1 LQTPINI
8 FVTGVCYAKCY
19 AMASIH
25 RQHGKPNWFC
35 AFTDPSGSRCFRSTG
50 TPKKAEA
57 KVICET
63 WGKAAKEVRNGSV
76 DQQRMRMIVERTISD
91 IMESQGQSLNANPV
105 NAFLEEW
112 LHDMERQISVST
124 FKSYSAICKRFTAH
138 LGKKGSD
145 SISTITINDI
155 RAYRDSIAD
164 QFSSGTV
171 NNHLTMLRLAFDSAL
186 QQDIL
191 DKNPAKL
198 VKNLARKD
206 KQERRPFT
214 PDELKALLSVAP
226 PEWTTAI
233 LIGLYTGLRLG
244 DVIALKWEQVDLSKK
259 VFTLVTQKTGRTVIN
274 PIATPLL
281 RHLLKIKI
289 SKNDTGSIC
298 SGLRIKATKNLS
310 NDFNALLAKTGL
322 VEKKNYR
329 TYKADRKRR
338 HYAGLS
344 FHSLRHTTT
353 SMLKN
358 TGASSAIAGDVVG
371 HDSEAMQ
378 RNYTKIDIETKRKA
392 LDKLPD
398 LLADTSCE

>member
-1 LQTPINI
+1 MNI
-8 FVTGVCYAKCY
+8 FDTAVCH
-19 AMASIH
+19 AMAGIH

-35 AFTDPSGSRCFRSTG
+35 AFTDPSVTRCFRSTG
-50 TPKKAEA
+50 TPKKSEA
-57 KVICET
+57 KIICET

-76 DQQRMRMIVERTISD
+76 NQQRMRMIVERTISD
-91 IMESQGQSLNANPV
+91 I
-105 NAFLEEW
+105 
-112 LHDMERQISVST
+112 
-124 FKSYSAICKRFTAH
+124 
-138 LGKKGSD
+138 
-145 SISTITINDI
+145 TINDI
-155 RAYRDSIAD
+155 RAYRDGIAK
-164 QFSSGTV
+164 QFSTGTV
-171 NNHLTMLRLAFDSAL
+171 SNHLTMPRLAFDSAL
-186 QQDIL
+186 QQDIS
-191 DKNPAKL
+191 DENPAKL
-198 VKNLARKD
+198 VKNPARKD

-226 PEWTTAI
+226 PNWTTAI

-244 DVIALKWEQVDLSKK
+244 DVIALKWEQVDLPKK
-259 VFTLVTQKTGRTVIN
+259 IFTLVTQKTGRTVIN
-274 PIATPLL
+274 PMATPLL
-281 RHLLKIKI
+281 RHLLKIKT
-289 SKNDTGSIC
+289 SKNNTGSIC
-298 SGLRIKATKNLS
+298 SGLRIKVTKNLS
-310 NDFNALLAKTGL
+310 NDFNALLAKAGL

-329 TYKADRKRR
+329 TYNADGKRR

-358 TGASSAIAGDVVG
+358 TGTSSAIAGDVVG

>member
-1 LQTPINI
+1 
-8 FVTGVCYAKCY
+8 
-19 AMASIH
+19 
-25 RQHGKPNWFC
+25 
-35 AFTDPSGSRCFRSTG
+35 
-50 TPKKAEA
+50 
-57 KVICET
+57 
-63 WGKAAKEVRNGSV
+63 
-76 DQQRMRMIVERTISD
+76 MRTILERTISD
-91 IMESQGQSLNANPV
+91 IMESKGQSLNANPV

-138 LGKKGSD
+138 LEKKCSD
-145 SISTITINDI
+145 SISKITINDI
-155 RAYRDSIAD
+155 RGYRDNIAN

-171 NNHLTMLRLAFDSAL
+171 NNHLTMLRMAFDSAL

-214 PDELKALLSVAP
+214 PDELKALLAVAP
-226 PEWTTAI
+226 PDWTTAI

-244 DVIALKWEQVDLSKK
+244 DVIALQWEQVDLSEKT
-259 VFTLVTQKTGRTVIN
+259 FTLVTQKTGRTVIN

-281 RHLLKIKI
+281 RHLIKLEPGR
-289 SKNDTGSIC
+289 SKTGAIC
-298 SGLRIKATKNLS
+298 AGLRIKDTKNLS
-310 NDFNALLAKTGL
+310 NVFNALLAEAGL

-329 TYKADRKRR
+329 TYKANGKRR
-338 HYAGLS
+338 QYAGLS

-358 TGASSAIAGDVVG
+358 SGATSAVAGDVVG

-378 RNYTKIDIETKRKA
+378 RNYTKIDVETKRKA

-398 LLADTSCE
+398 LLG

>member
-1 LQTPINI
+1 
-8 FVTGVCYAKCY
+8 
-19 AMASIH
+19 MSSIH

-35 AFTDPSGSRCFRSTG
+35 AFTDPSGARCFRSTG
-50 TPKKAEA
+50 TPKKSEA
-57 KVICET
+57 KIICET
-63 WGKAAKEVRNGSV
+63 WDKAAKEVRNGSAN
-76 DQQRMRMIVERTISD
+76 QLRMRTIVERTISD
-91 IMESQGQSLNANPV
+91 IMESKGQSLNANPV

-112 LHDMERQISVST
+112 LHDIERQISVST

-138 LGKKGSD
+138 LEKKGSY
-145 SISTITINDI
+145 SISKITINDI
-155 RAYRDSIAD
+155 RGYRDNIAN

-214 PDELKALLSVAP
+214 PDELKALLAVAP
-226 PEWTTAI
+226 PDWTTAI

-244 DVIALKWEQVDLSKK
+244 DVIALQWEQVDLSEKT
-259 VFTLVTQKTGRTVIN
+259 FTLVTQKTGRTVIN

-281 RHLLKIKI
+281 RHLIKLETGG
-289 SKNDTGSIC
+289 SKTGSIC
-298 SGLRIKATKNLS
+298 AGLRIKATKNLS
-310 NDFNALLAKTGL
+310 NDFNALLAKAGL

-329 TYKADRKRR
+329 TYKADGKRR
-338 HYAGLS
+338 QYAGLS

-358 TGASSAIAGDVVG
+358 TGATSAIAGDVVG

-378 RNYTKIDIETKRKA
+378 RNYTKIDVETKRQA

-398 LLADTSCE
+398 LLD